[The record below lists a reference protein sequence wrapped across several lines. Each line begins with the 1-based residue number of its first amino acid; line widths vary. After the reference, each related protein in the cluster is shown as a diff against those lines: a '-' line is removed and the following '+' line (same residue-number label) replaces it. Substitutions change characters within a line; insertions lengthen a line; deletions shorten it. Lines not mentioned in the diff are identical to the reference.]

1 MVDFVLVIAMAVV
14 PVILS
19 VMNALFIIH
28 FQHPE
33 DTKEAVPAKI
43 MCALGLLIAE
53 ITVLFLPLDVVN
65 TSAEGGLPMS
75 DLWMVLYVLVALFSI
90 IIMPFSYLWYVDK
103 DGEIEGLE
111 EKTNG
116 ARFVSTFLETLL
128 VIFFFALVVALLFV
142 FFGIAEVDVQR
153 IDAEL
158 VIGEDS
164 KSLVANRGCTGECRS
179 APGAVDV
186 RVSPVLFII
195 TVIDFFG
202 YLLTVCL
209 GSVGLTYIPYS
220 LIVGFAFRPS
230 YMTDAE
236 YKKYKAILYDR
247 TTNLLDSGKQL
258 RNQRRMGNT
267 SQYSRR
273 QLRKKLNDWNTEVDQ
288 LEADVKKLEGVHQE
302 LGKYILLSWVKLFV
316 GIIAMAI
323 SICWFLQVLL
333 YLVIPGEEFPFLN
346 SMFITLNNAWSFLG
360 TIAYGLFA
368 VYLLVCVLVGLIRFG
383 LTLFFFHVHPLVKDD
398 TPITSLTFNTV
409 VILICS
415 MTVTHF
421 CTQAF
426 RAYAYS
432 TDAARVFNMS
442 LGNLRVLKYFFRYSV
457 FGFVLI
463 PLVTLIL
470 LFACKVGMKI
480 EEFSFGSSEK
490 KSA

>member
-1 MVDFVLVIAMAVV
+1 
-14 PVILS
+14 
-19 VMNALFIIH
+19 
-28 FQHPE
+28 
-33 DTKEAVPAKI
+33 
-43 MCALGLLIAE
+43 
-53 ITVLFLPLDVVN
+53 
-65 TSAEGGLPMS
+65 
-75 DLWMVLYVLVALFSI
+75 
-90 IIMPFSYLWYVDK
+90 MPYAYLWYVDK
-103 DGEIEGLE
+103 DGEIEGME

-116 ARFVSTFLETLL
+116 ARAVSTFLQTLL
-128 VIFFFALVVALLFV
+128 VIFFFGLVVAVLFV
-142 FFGIAEVDVQR
+142 FFGVAEVDVQR

-158 VIGEDS
+158 FVGEDTRA
-164 KSLVANRGCTGECRS
+164 LVAPKGCTGECRS
-179 APGAVDV
+179 AAGAVDI
-186 RVSPVLFII
+186 RVSPVLFVI

-236 YKKYKAILYDR
+236 YKKYKAILYER
-247 TTNLLDSGKQL
+247 TMALLDSGKQL
-258 RNQRRMGNT
+258 RNQRRMGNS
-267 SQYSRR
+267 SQFSRR
-273 QLRKKLNDWNTEVDQ
+273 QLRIKLNDWNSEVDA
-288 LEADVKKLEGVHQE
+288 LEADVTKLEGVHQD
-302 LGKYILLSWVKLFV
+302 LGKYILLGWVKLAV
-316 GIIAMAI
+316 GIVAMAL
-323 SICWFLQVLL
+323 SVCWFLQVLL
-333 YLVIPGEEFPFLN
+333 YLVVPGFEFPFLN
-346 SMFITLNNAWSFLG
+346 SVFITLNNAWSFLG

-368 VYLLVCVLVGLIRFG
+368 LYLLLSVLVGLVRFG

-398 TPITSLTFNTV
+398 TPITSLAFNTV

-442 LGNLRVLKYFFRYSV
+442 LGNLRVLRYFFKYSI
-457 FGFVLI
+457 FGFIII
-463 PLVTLIL
+463 PLITLIL

-480 EEFSFGSSEK
+480 EEYNFGSSDS